1 MRRHFLLAVIL
12 ILILVPCT
20 LSAAEGLFQINTI
33 FQRASFPM
41 FGAGGKDIIRYSAA
55 GINLKSARGEG
66 IHGVIDL
73 SLLFPH
79 KIEEKTYPATAFS
92 TKALSSLPLAL
103 DGTIGLGYEF
113 DLEPM
118 AFFLSAGFH
127 TGALLEGGSY
137 LASFGVGIDL
147 QNYVRLND
155 VLTAQIGLK
164 FAVDFGGLQTFVSGS
179 NQFAGFPL
187 SGGIYTGLGINY

>member
-1 MRRHFLLAVIL
+1 MRRHFLLVVIL
-12 ILILVPCT
+12 ILILAPCT
-20 LSAAEGLFQINTI
+20 LSAAEGLFQINTV

-41 FGAGGKDIIRYSAA
+41 FGSGGKDILRYSAA

-73 SLLFPH
+73 SLLFPQ
-79 KIEEKTYPATAFS
+79 KMEEKSYPATSF
-92 TKALSSLPLAL
+92 TPRPLSGLPLAV
-103 DGTIGLGYEF
+103 DGIIGLGYEL

-127 TGALLEGGSY
+127 SGALLEGGSY

-164 FAVDFGGLQTFVSGS
+164 FAVDFAGLQTFVSGS